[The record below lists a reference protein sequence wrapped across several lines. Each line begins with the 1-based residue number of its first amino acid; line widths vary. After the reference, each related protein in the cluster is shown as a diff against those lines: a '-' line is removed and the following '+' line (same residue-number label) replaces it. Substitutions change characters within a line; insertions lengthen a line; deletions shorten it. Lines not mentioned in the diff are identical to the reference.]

1 MLALLDHPDQFERLR
16 STPELIGPAIE
27 ELLRYD
33 GPAKV
38 SVRIVAEDLTIRGH
52 QLKAGSRAF
61 LVPCAANRDPE
72 RFSDPDRLIL
82 DRKDSGHVG
91 FGGGIHYCLGAP
103 LARLEGGLAID
114 SIVKRLRKLELVD
127 RDALDWHPTM
137 LSRGLLS
144 LPVTFSDIEAPG

>member
-1 MLALLDHPDQFERLR
+1 M
-16 STPELIGPAIE
+16 
-27 ELLRYD
+27 
-33 GPAKV
+33 
-38 SVRIVAEDLTIRGH
+38 
-52 QLKAGSRAF
+52 
-61 LVPCAANRDPE
+61 
-72 RFSDPDRLIL
+72 
-82 DRKDSGHVG
+82 G